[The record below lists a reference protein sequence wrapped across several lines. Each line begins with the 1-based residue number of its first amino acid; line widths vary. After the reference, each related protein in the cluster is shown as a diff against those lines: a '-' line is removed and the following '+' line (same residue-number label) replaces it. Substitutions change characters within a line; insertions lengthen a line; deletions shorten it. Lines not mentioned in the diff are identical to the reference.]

1 MTVRNIRKLGD
12 PVLRAK
18 AKEVTEFDE
27 KIHGYLQDMAETMA
41 HYSGVGL
48 AAPQIGLDLAMVVI
62 KLGEDFP
69 LLELI
74 NPRIVESS
82 GEDIAVEGC
91 LSIPGVHGEV
101 KRSAEVEVQFQDRM
115 GRKKTMRASGFLAR
129 AVQHELDHLQGVLF
143 IDKVI
148 RYVTEED

>member
-82 GEDIAVEGC
+82 GEYLSVEGC
-91 LSIPGVHGEV
+91 LSILRVHSEY
-101 KRSAEVEVQFQDRM
+101 KRSAEEEVVLLDRM
-115 GRKKTMRASGFLAR
+115 
-129 AVQHELDHLQGVLF
+129 D
-143 IDKVI
+143 
-148 RYVTEED
+148 